1 MELPKLVDHLIYR
14 DTLPPLRAPM
24 YDYVLAANGV
34 YIRARRAGLYVQFPV
49 TYGAIHDL
57 QHLEDRIVL
66 EHPRVPEKLVTEML
80 ERSRRVVLPNV
91 EVLFHLVYEAE
102 AWTLYEPPQ
111 VRNGWGV
118 RPAED
123 GPGSSYARAII
134 EAHSHFTQP
143 AYFSSSGD
151 DKDEQGFRIYAVLG
165 NVLTKPEIL
174 TRVGVYGHHWLI
186 PAATVFE
193 LPSNI
198 RDAEHNA

>member
-34 YIRARRAGLYVQFPV
+34 YIRAKRTGLYAQFPV
-49 TYGAIHDL
+49 TIGAIHDL
-57 QHLEDRIVL
+57 QALEDKIVF
-66 EHPRVPEKLVTEML
+66 EYPRVPERIVAEML
-80 ERSRRVVLPNV
+80 ERSRRVVFPNV

-111 VRNGWGV
+111 VRNGWSV

-134 EAHSHFTQP
+134 EVHSHFSERAFWSP
-143 AYFSSSGD
+143 GD
-151 DKDEQGFRIYAVLG
+151 NQEEQGFRIYAVLG
-165 NVLTKPEIL
+165 NVQAKPEL
-174 TRVGVYGHHWLI
+174 VTRVGVYGHHWII
-186 PAATVFE
+186 PAAIVFE
-193 LPSNI
+193 LPPVLH
-198 RDAEHNA
+198 DACDNA